1 MKYFLIEYQ
10 FKDGASE
17 QWSDEIKRF
26 IAAVEGDPDLNGK
39 ISYRCMK
46 ADNAS
51 GSYFHLAATA
61 SDEAA
66 KALQSRDFFQRY
78 TQESRRVSGGSLE
91 VLPLTMSPR
100 RLFAPS

>member
-1 MKYFLIEYQ
+1 MKYFLIKYQ
-10 FKDGASE
+10 FKDAASE

-26 IAAVEGDPDLNGK
+26 IAAVEGDPDLNGH

-51 GSYFHLAATA
+51 GSYFHLAAIT

-78 TQESRRVSGGSLE
+78 TQELRRVSGGSLE
-91 VLPLTMSPR
+91 VLPLTIVAETAFRP
-100 RLFAPS
+100 

>member
-1 MKYFLIEYQ
+1 MKYFLIKYQ
-10 FKDGASE
+10 FKDGDPE
-17 QWSDEIKRF
+17 EWSDEIKRF
-26 IAAVEGDPDLNGK
+26 IAAVEGDPVLNGQ

-66 KALQSRDFFQRY
+66 KALQSREFFQRY
-78 TQESRRVSGGSLE
+78 TQVSRRVSGGSLE
-91 VLPLTMSPR
+91 VLPLTIVAETVFRP
-100 RLFAPS
+100 

>member
-1 MKYFLIEYQ
+1 MKYFLIRYQ
-10 FKDGASE
+10 FTDGASE

-26 IAAVEGDPDLNGK
+26 IAAVESDPDLNGQ

-46 ADNAS
+46 ATNAS
-51 GSYFHLAATA
+51 ESYFHLAATA

-78 TQESRRVSGGSLE
+78 TQELRRVSGGSLE
-91 VLPLTMSPR
+91 VLPLTIVAETAFRP
-100 RLFAPS
+100 